1 MNITDVRIRLKESG
15 KLKAIASITIDD
27 AFVVHDIRVSEGEK
41 GLFVAMPNKKYSDG
55 EYRDV
60 AHPIKKEIRDMLQD
74 AILTKYCE
82 VLRSR

>member
-1 MNITDVRIRLKESG
+1 MNITDVRIRLKDTG

-27 AFVVHDIRVSEGEK
+27 AFVVHDIRVSLGEK

-82 VLRSR
+82 VSAK